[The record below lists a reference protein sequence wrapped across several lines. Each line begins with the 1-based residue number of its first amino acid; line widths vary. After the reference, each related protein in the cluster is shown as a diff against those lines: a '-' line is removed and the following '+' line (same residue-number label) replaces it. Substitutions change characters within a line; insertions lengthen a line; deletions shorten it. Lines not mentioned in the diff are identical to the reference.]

1 MVRSVK
7 ELLRKELQ
15 QSKLNYDQ
23 MLTLLLEIES
33 IINNRPITYV
43 YPKDLEPCVTPN
55 HLLYGRKLSF
65 TALKAATQ
73 TLTTGPERDQVVKV
87 IQHFWE
93 RWRREYVVNLRE
105 HHKLE
110 SRNDRQPYVQIG
122 DVVLIHDENL
132 PRSMGVATEVL
143 KGADNQV
150 RGAVVGTK
158 QRTFLKRPINM
169 LFPIEYVRNTEHVT
183 SKAAEDVTREVTQL
197 SSKRPVRNAAII
209 GDL

>member
-1 MVRSVK
+1 MGRTLLQHNHVAELRIEWHFNLPLAPWHGGFFEQMVRSVK

-73 TLTTGPERDQVVKV
+73 TLTTGPEE
-87 IQHFWE
+87 I
-93 RWRREYVVNLRE
+93 
-105 HHKLE
+105 KL
-110 SRNDRQPYVQIG
+110 
-122 DVVLIHDENL
+122 
-132 PRSMGVATEVL
+132 
-143 KGADNQV
+143 
-150 RGAVVGTK
+150 
-158 QRTFLKRPINM
+158 
-169 LFPIEYVRNTEHVT
+169 
-183 SKAAEDVTREVTQL
+183 
-197 SSKRPVRNAAII
+197 
-209 GDL
+209 

>member
-1 MVRSVK
+1 
-7 ELLRKELQ
+7 
-15 QSKLNYDQ
+15 
-23 MLTLLLEIES
+23 
-33 IINNRPITYV
+33 
-43 YPKDLEPCVTPN
+43 
-55 HLLYGRKLSF
+55 
-65 TALKAATQ
+65 
-73 TLTTGPERDQVVKV
+73 VKV

-197 SSKRPVRNAAII
+197 SNKRPVRNAAII